1 VSLTSSSDLH
11 FSSFVLVLKARVLD
25 TGQHRQ
31 ERFRRRIQWSPCD
44 VGSPLYTCKIG
55 LPVVLPAG
63 DGGRCEGLR
72 RFRYLGVVVP
82 AVLQSLWPQM
92 VFRSPLNTCEE
103 STCSAACRRWRP
115 LWRIT
120 SVPLPGRRRTCSA
133 SVAVAA
139 GGFAGLLVAPL
150 DKTHW
155 LQLAPGTTPR
165 RMTNA
170 KNSCWWSQWRWV
182 HSCKLIIISLVSG

>member
-1 VSLTSSSDLH
+1 MTSSSDLH

-92 VFRSPLNTCEE
+92 AFHSPLKTCEE
-103 STCSAACRRWRP
+103 CTCS
-115 LWRIT
+115 
-120 SVPLPGRRRTCSA
+120 SA

-170 KNSCWWSQWRWV
+170 KNSC
-182 HSCKLIIISLVSG
+182 